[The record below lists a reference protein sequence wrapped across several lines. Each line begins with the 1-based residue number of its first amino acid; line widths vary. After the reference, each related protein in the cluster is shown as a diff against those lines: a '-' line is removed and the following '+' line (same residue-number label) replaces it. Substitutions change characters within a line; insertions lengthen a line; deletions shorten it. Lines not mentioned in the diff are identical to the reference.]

1 MQVNVVPAKQGTRWV
16 LDGISY
22 IRAQPMA
29 MLAVTFLYLLCLIL
43 PSLIPGLGYAAPLI
57 ITPVLSVG
65 LVHCA
70 RAVDR
75 KQTVVP
81 SMLLSGLKDSG
92 GNAWKSLLLMG
103 IVNAVFTVLALGF
116 ASLID
121 GGTLWKLVTGVLK
134 PDDPALKQQ
143 ATLVLGFGSFLFVY
157 IPLQMTMWYA
167 PIFIAWHKM
176 GIGQAMF
183 SSFFAVWQNKGAFLR
198 YGFTWFGLMICV
210 SFAINTVAMIT
221 KSAVLV
227 SFLTFPISTIAVA
240 AVYASFWP
248 SYRDAIQLTADDA
261 PAAPVTDQ
269 SST

>member
-29 MLAVTFLYLLCLIL
+29 MLAVTFLYLLCLII

-57 ITPVLSVG
+57 ITPFLSVG

-70 RAVDR
+70 RAADR

-81 SMLLSGLKDSG
+81 SMLGAALKDNNG
-92 GNAWKSLLLMG
+92 QAWKSLLLMG

-134 PDDPALKQQ
+134 PDDPALKAQG
-143 ATLVLGFGSFLFVY
+143 TLILGFMSFLFVY

-167 PIFIAWHKM
+167 PIFIAWHNM
-176 GIGQAMF
+176 GVGKAMF
-183 SSFFAVWQNKGAFLR
+183 TSFFAVWQNKGAFLR

-210 SFAINTVAMIT
+210 SFFINTVAMIT

-227 SFLTFPISTIAVA
+227 SFITFPISTIAVA
-240 AVYASFWP
+240 GVYASFWP
-248 SYRDAIQLTADDA
+248 TYRDAIDNTTKDTPA
-261 PAAPVTDQ
+261 PIIEHTE
-269 SST
+269 